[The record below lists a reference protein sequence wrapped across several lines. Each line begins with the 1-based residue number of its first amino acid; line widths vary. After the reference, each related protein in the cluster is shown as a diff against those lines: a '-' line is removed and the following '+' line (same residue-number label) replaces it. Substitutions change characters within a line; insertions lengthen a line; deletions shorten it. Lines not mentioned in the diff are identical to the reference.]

1 MDTSSLLE
9 LPHQAIWYLESRF
22 LSRWRVATLWPVDS
36 GAAIQRSVLRLLA
49 VAHSERLD
57 VAVLINNFAD
67 EHRGMWKYRL
77 RRLAKRIEGG
87 TSLVNAL
94 EHTPDVLS
102 PSQVLAIRFATQSG
116 TLQQTYQNLLE
127 RPIDHELSTRATIQR
142 AVGYG
147 FALLL
152 VLALILSF
160 LNAFILPTMAKMCE
174 EFGINIPSVMQSFM
188 DVSRLFSDYGILW
201 VVIILVLCCFFVLS
215 PVRRRFATWI
225 SPWWTRIST
234 QARSAELLRMLAI
247 SVDAGRPLDGSLSI
261 LARYHFDR
269 EVRSRLLFARN
280 EVEQGADPWE
290 CLQRARFLNPAEA
303 DAIRPA
309 TDRRLQAWT
318 LNQIALVKA
327 TAVSNRHERV
337 AALAKPAI
345 TIFAASIVLWVAV
358 AFIQFLA
365 AMIQM
370 LA

>member
-1 MDTSSLLE
+1 MDTSSILE
-9 LPHQAIWYLESRF
+9 LPHQAIWYLENRF

-36 GAAIQRSVLRLLA
+36 EAAIQRSLLRLLA
-49 VAHSERLD
+49 VARSERVD
-57 VAVLINNFAD
+57 VAVLIRNFAD

-77 RRLAKRIEGG
+77 RRLAKRIDGG

-116 TLQQTYQNLLE
+116 TLERTYQDLLDH
-127 RPIDHELSTRATIQR
+127 PINNQLSTRATFRR

-152 VLALILSF
+152 VLALVLSF
-160 LNAFILPTMAKMCE
+160 LNVYIVPTLAKMCE
-174 EFGINIPSVMQSFM
+174 EFGINMPSVMQSFI
-188 DVSRLFSDYGILW
+188 DVNRQISNFGILW
-201 VVIILVLCCFFVLS
+201 MVIILSSICLFVLS
-215 PVRRRFATWI
+215 PLRRGFTNWI
-225 SPWWTRIST
+225 SPWWTRVST
-234 QARSAELLRMLAI
+234 QAHSAELLRMLAI

-280 EVEQGADPWE
+280 EVEQGAEPWE
-290 CLQRARFLNPAEA
+290 CLQRARFIDPAEA
-303 DAIRPA
+303 DAIRSA

-327 TAVSNRHERV
+327 TSVSNRHERI
-337 AALAKPAI
+337 AELAKPAI
-345 TIFAASIVLWVAV
+345 TLVVASIVLWVTL
-358 AFIQFLA
+358 AFIQYLA
-365 AMIQM
+365 ALIQM
-370 LA
+370 LT